1 MPCRMPSTSSSDR
14 CLRSSAASAPSA
26 PLGCVGARRY
36 DARPPV
42 RSASAPFLALLVAA
56 LVVGGLAAG
65 CSSKSEAPAKTRPA
79 PLVVVAKVE
88 ARNVAVEI
96 HAPVE
101 LRPLAQAEVG
111 SKTLGVLDAVLV
123 DRGDR
128 VKRGQ
133 LLALVRPSD
142 LPDQLVAARGTL
154 AQTQASASLARK
166 NFERASS
173 LAPGGVVSQQELQQS
188 QAALATAE
196 AQEAAAKAQV
206 SAFAT
211 RIGETRIESPLDG
224 VVTIRRLDPGSLVG
238 QPSSGTILT
247 VARVDVLR
255 VFVTVTER
263 EVRLV
268 KIGQEAHVE
277 VDALP
282 GKSLKGNVVR
292 LAPTLDPATR
302 TLDAEVQIDNTAGEL
317 RPGMFGRGSIVVD
330 SHPNAP
336 VVPASAVQISAG
348 KRWAFVLKG
357 DKVERR
363 EVTVGVDEGDWL
375 EITKGVVTGEELVTT
390 GIDSVSDGAQVRA
403 VRNVDPFT
411 GKGLGK
417 TPPPAGS
424 GGQN

>member
-1 MPCRMPSTSSSDR
+1 MRSIST
-14 CLRSSAASAPSA
+14 
-26 PLGCVGARRY
+26 PL
-36 DARPPV
+36 
-42 RSASAPFLALLVAA
+42 FALLSVAGVA
-56 LVVGGLAAG
+56 GSVSSG
-65 CSSKSEAPAKTRPA
+65 CSNKSEAAAKSRPA

-88 ARNVAVEI
+88 ARNVAVEV

-101 LRPLAQAEVG
+101 LRPLAQADVG

-173 LAPGGVVSQQELQQS
+173 LAPGGVVSQQELQQA
-188 QAALATAE
+188 QAALAAAD

-224 VVTIRRLDPGSLVG
+224 VVTVRRLDPGSLVG
-238 QPSSGTILT
+238 QPATGAIVA
-247 VARVDVLR
+247 VARIDVLR

-268 KIGQEAHVE
+268 RVGQKAHVE

-282 GKSLKGNVVR
+282 GKSLEGNVVR

-302 TLDAEVQIDNTAGEL
+302 TLDAEVQIDNAAGEL

-330 SHPNAP
+330 NHPNAP
-336 VVPASAVQISAG
+336 VVPASAVQVSSG

-375 EITKGVVTGEELVTT
+375 EITKGVVAGEELVTT
-390 GIDSVSDGAQVRA
+390 GIDTVSDGAQVRA
-403 VRNVDPFT
+403 VRGADPFT

-417 TPPPAGS
+417 GPPPAGS
-424 GGQN
+424 GGKN